1 MFEEL
6 KAALEATGIPTAE
19 GDWDRAPQSGPYLT
33 IALSGETSSVWG
45 SDRQRQ
51 QALGGSVHLFDRT
64 SDRQNMLLIQAVLDA
79 QGVSWYLASEQH
91 EARNHIVHFEWV
103 FDLEEL

>member
-1 MFEEL
+1 MFDEL
-6 KAALEATGIPTAE
+6 KSALEATGIPTAE

-33 IALSGETSSVWG
+33 IALTGETSSVWG

-51 QALGGSVHLFDRT
+51 QAHGGSVHLFDRT
-64 SDRQNMLLIQAVLDA
+64 DDKQRMLQIQDILRA
-79 QGVSWYLASEQH
+79 QGVSWYLASVQH
-91 EARNHIVHFEWV
+91 EPRNNIVHYEWI